1 MDYIGTIAFQIEG
14 MTSSVDTLREFFMNL
29 VGKSPDSELDSDT
42 NPGEAHWTPV
52 KIAKL
57 LNIEV
62 DRTEQPEANV
72 LFKLFAGKD
81 MLTFDNHTIKVA
93 PKCK

>member
-1 MDYIGTIAFQIEG
+1 
-14 MTSSVDTLREFFMNL
+14 MTSSVDSLRDFFMNL
-29 VGKSPDSELDSDT
+29 LGKIDIEPEKSGINSNNS
-42 NPGEAHWTPV
+42 GEAHWTPV